1 MTTRF
6 YLEMRRHFYTT
17 PSSYLDLLH
26 LYKFMLKQKNMEIK
40 QARERITNGLSKLY
54 STNSVVDSMKEELT
68 KMEPIIKAKN
78 QNVAELVQTIAKQQ
92 IEGDKV
98 KKVVERDEA
107 AARVSKTPRPL
118 DHYDPET

>member
-1 MTTRF
+1 
-6 YLEMRRHFYTT
+6 MRRHFYTT

-26 LYKFMLKQKNMEIK
+26 LYKYMLKQKNMEIK

-78 QNVAELVQTIAKQQ
+78 QNVAELVETIAKQQ

-107 AARVSKTPRPL
+107 AARVSTPPSRFPL
-118 DHYDPET
+118 LQRIQRRR